1 MLFMVHIVAGS
12 LALLTGYVALFARK
26 GDTLHRRSGL
36 AFVVTMLTMCAAGA
50 TLAIVRDS
58 GILVN
63 VPAAV
68 TTAYLVWT
76 SLTTVRPRRSE
87 TRRVELGA
95 MAVMLVVALATLAVG
110 VRQLVTGERLYGIP
124 AFPYFLFGLSGLAA
138 VAGDVR
144 VLRSGPRLG
153 RARLARHLWR
163 MTFALFIAAMSFFL
177 GQAKVI
183 PKPLRLGPLLA
194 VPPLTAL
201 VMLLWWL
208 WRVRRR
214 AGSSR
219 WTVRSEAPRVR
230 AEGA

>member
-1 MLFMVHIVAGS
+1 MLMLFVVHIAAGTV
-12 LALLTGYVALFARK
+12 ALLAGYVALFARK

-58 GILVN
+58 GVLVN

-76 SLTTVRPRRSE
+76 SLTTVRPRRGA
-87 TRRVELGA
+87 TRPVEVSA
-95 MAVMLVVALATLAVG
+95 MVVMLVVAMVTLAVG
-110 VRQLVTGERLYGIP
+110 VQQLVTRERLYGIP
-124 AFPYFLFGLSGLAA
+124 AFPYFLFGLSGLVA

-144 VLRSGPRLG
+144 VLRSGARVG

-163 MTFALFIAAMSFFL
+163 MTFALFVAAMSFFL

-183 PKPLRLGPLLA
+183 PKPIRVGPLLA
-194 VPPLTAL
+194 IPPLTAL
-201 VMLLWWL
+201 VVMLWWL
-208 WRVRRR
+208 WRVKWRVGGRRWAVGR
-214 AGSSR
+214 ATADG
-219 WTVRSEAPRVR
+219 V
-230 AEGA
+230 